1 MTMHTRNFSGPNTTG
16 VRSLAALAKSC
27 STSRVLNL
35 NSVDQTLLEDEEKI
49 HLPFFQDRLLNCA
62 IITKHR
68 PRPDEL
74 EYFHESVPIATKVI
88 FPLDNKDLRLGGR
101 SIFVNQIGYLNSICD
116 FLGKDHMDLYHDLTV
131 LELLNDLPSLDPFLV
146 REQLK
151 RHNFTP
157 SDDYFAFSPS
167 DTARLEKF
175 TYNEIRELVSLA
187 FKSGA
192 EGGGELVKRMSN
204 AILAT
209 NADHRLAPLQSTL
222 GLEGEQFQR
231 GIFSWKG
238 FLYYK
243 WQFQETKSELYKVVA
258 QMQAL
263 KIRGRTDATIAYAV
277 ATIRGSIKARIH
289 ETIWRTSDILSLY
302 DDGIAGLTKND
313 NAAHFR
319 RFLLE
324 APGLFIELGHAM
336 GMISHIVSYWQYKF
350 RPNQTEVTNAEEFL
364 DLLRDFDLGLS
375 PRETQ

>member
-1 MTMHTRNFSGPNTTG
+1 
-16 VRSLAALAKSC
+16 
-27 STSRVLNL
+27 
-35 NSVDQTLLEDEEKI
+35 
-49 HLPFFQDRLLNCA
+49 
-62 IITKHR
+62 
-68 PRPDEL
+68 
-74 EYFHESVPIATKVI
+74 
-88 FPLDNKDLRLGGR
+88 
-101 SIFVNQIGYLNSICD
+101 
-116 FLGKDHMDLYHDLTV
+116 
-131 LELLNDLPSLDPFLV
+131 
-146 REQLK
+146 
-151 RHNFTP
+151 
-157 SDDYFAFSPS
+157 
-167 DTARLEKF
+167 
-175 TYNEIRELVSLA
+175 
-187 FKSGA
+187 
-192 EGGGELVKRMSN
+192 
-204 AILAT
+204 
-209 NADHRLAPLQSTL
+209 L

-243 WQFQETKSELYKVVA
+243 WQFQETKAELYKVVA

-277 ATIRGSIKARIH
+277 ATVRGSIKARIH
-289 ETIWRTSDILSLY
+289 ETIWKTSDILSLY